1 MKKEKMIFVP
11 AAFLMTAMLA
21 FPAMAAEKIEEVTID
36 INAVLTASDNL
47 EVEAEVSDDGCYVD
61 EVSVTNEPSGDWDD
75 DTKPKVKITIGA
87 DSDYTFSTGLSKA
100 DVYLGNDE
108 NRVTSVTRSS
118 SKLYVYVTLQEI
130 SELDAEYDEED
141 YELDAYDL
149 TWDDSYGGVAYW
161 EGTDYAK
168 KYQVRLYRDGDMVGS
183 TYTTTNNYYNFCGS
197 FTKEGSYTFRVKA
210 VRGSDESSWRES
222 EPKDVDR
229 NGASAIY
236 ANRTAASTTME
247 MGLQAPETERVPAL
261 PTRRTAHG
269 FATVLAGGG
278 AIRIRHTRWRTGS

>member
-21 FPAMAAEKIEEVTID
+21 FPAMASEKIEEVTID

-87 DSDYTFSTGLSKA
+87 DSDYTFSTGLSKS

-130 SELDAEYDEED
+130 SEIDTEYDDED

-149 TWDDSYGGVAYW
+149 TGMTVMAALRTGKERITRKSIRYVCT
-161 EGTDYAK
+161 GTEIWWGPPTQRQTTIIISAVPSQK
-168 KYQVRLYRDGDMVGS
+168 K
-183 TYTTTNNYYNFCGS
+183 
-197 FTKEGSYTFRVKA
+197 E
-210 VRGSDESSWRES
+210 
-222 EPKDVDR
+222 
-229 NGASAIY
+229 
-236 ANRTAASTTME
+236 
-247 MGLQAPETERVPAL
+247 
-261 PTRRTAHG
+261 
-269 FATVLAGGG
+269 
-278 AIRIRHTRWRTGS
+278 AIRSG